1 MGEFKVGIVHG
12 HQIVPWGFGLSLQ
25 ALWDLSHA
33 IEIPKAQDSTE
44 QTSFHFRVDFFN
56 IEATTIPL

>member
-1 MGEFKVGIVHG
+1 MR
-12 HQIVPWGFGLSLQ
+12 
-25 ALWDLSHA
+25 